1 MTTHTRLFLP
11 LLAAAALAACDGGT
25 AIDQARVSIR
35 LTDAPADVRE
45 AWVRIDRIY
54 LQGGESTD
62 SATAGQ
68 GGRVDLTNGRSE
80 WVNLLTLSGGRTAEL
95 VSGATVPAGR
105 YSELRFVVCEAYVVT
120 NDGGVFASA
129 GAQLPAGVASSAGR
143 LNIPSACSSGVKVK
157 FPSGDGAVNL
167 ENESALLIV
176 DFDVSQSLV
185 QQGRGPG
192 HWTLHPVLR
201 ATAVGFAGGIA
212 GTVATAPGVTLPACG
227 GAAVPVTVFSPVAV
241 AGTDSVSTIVGTD
254 GRYRITA
261 GAGTYAMGYRPT
273 LGYTNGDTLNLAATV
288 SAPSVTVTSGGTAAA
303 DYSITAATCK
313 ARAGA

>member
-1 MTTHTRLFLP
+1 MTRHTRLLLP
-11 LLAAAALAACDGGT
+11 LIAAAALAACDGGT
-25 AIDQARVSIR
+25 SSDQTRVSIR

-62 SATAGQ
+62 SATAGR
-68 GGRVDLTNGRSE
+68 GGRVDLASGPGE
-80 WVNLLTLSGGRTAEL
+80 WINLLTLSGGRTAEL
-95 VSGATVPAGR
+95 VSGATVPAGH

-120 NDGGVFASA
+120 NDGAVFASS
-129 GAQLPAGVASSAGR
+129 GARLPAGAAVSAGR

-167 ENESALLIV
+167 ENESALLTV

-185 QQGRGPG
+185 QQGRNPG

-201 ATAVGFAGGIA
+201 ATSVGFAGGIS
-212 GTVATAPGVTLPACG
+212 GTVSTAQGVTLPSCG

-241 AGTDSVSTIVGTD
+241 AGADSVSTVVGTD
-254 GRYRITA
+254 GRYRITV

-273 LGYTNGDTLNLAATV
+273 LGYTNGDTLNLTATV

-303 DYSITAATCK
+303 DYSITSATCK
-313 ARAGA
+313 VRTGA